1 MNMKE
6 KKQKSKF
13 KFYLLKKFLIILHR
27 KVTNFDKTVKMA
39 DFGISHEDE
48 EEKIPKNES
57 ESIKD
62 IKKDSKETVKENLET
77 SKMQPNLKSNFYY

>member
-1 MNMKE
+1 
-6 KKQKSKF
+6 
-13 KFYLLKKFLIILHR
+13 
-27 KVTNFDKTVKMA
+27 MA
-39 DFGISHEDE
+39 EFGISHEDE

-77 SKMQPNLKSNFYY
+77 SKMQPNLKSNFLLLNIKDKKSKSANQATGGLK